1 MLSTVTGGQSALYL
15 AGAVLALLI
24 VFVVQCMLIGWG
36 VSIAVRTYRWAMRHH
51 QPAAAVGSSRRA
63 KTVNLPAGGLNSYAS
78 QRNNR

>member
-36 VSIAVRTYRWAMRHH
+36 VSIAVRSYRWCMRGHD
-51 QPAAAVGSSRRA
+51 RRREIERLDREI
-63 KTVNLPAGGLNSYAS
+63 KELV
-78 QRNNR
+78 